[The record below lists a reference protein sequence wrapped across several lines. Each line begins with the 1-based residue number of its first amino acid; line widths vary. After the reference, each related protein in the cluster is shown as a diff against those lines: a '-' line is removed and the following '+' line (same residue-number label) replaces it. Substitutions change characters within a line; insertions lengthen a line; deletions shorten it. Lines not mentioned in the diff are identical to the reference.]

1 MAIALLLLLVIP
13 IVFLQRAQNAEAR
26 GRASM
31 TASVSTFRSSALV
44 FGFAFLYVPILS
56 LIVYS
61 FNKSRLVT
69 VWGGFSTQWYG
80 RLFDNQQILDAAWL
94 SLQDR
99 GDQRDRRG
107 RSSARSR
114 DSRSR
119 ASASF
124 RGRTLFSGMTTAP
137 LVMPEVI
144 TGLSLLLLFV
154 AMEQLFGWPAG
165 RGVTTITIAHMTLT
179 MAYVTVIVQS
189 RLSTLDDSL
198 EEAAMDLGARP
209 AKIFFV
215 ITLPIIAPALVS
227 GWLLAFT
234 ISLDDLVI
242 SSFVSGPGSS
252 TLPMVIFSKV
262 RLGVSPDINALAS
275 IMVLLVTVGVVIA
288 GIVMSRQEKRRQRD
302 MQMAAGGK

>member
-1 MAIALLLLLVIP
+1 MKKRPPL
-13 IVFLQRAQNAEAR
+13 
-26 GRASM
+26 
-31 TASVSTFRSSALV
+31 FRITALV

-69 VWGGFSTQWYG
+69 VWGGFSTEWYG
-80 RLFDNQQILDAAWL
+80 KLFENEQILDAAWL
-94 SLQDR
+94 SLKVASVNAT
-99 GDQRDRRG
+99 GAVILG
-107 RSSARSR
+107 TLAGLALARFGK
-114 DSRSR
+114 
-119 ASASF
+119 F

-137 LVMPEVI
+137 LVMPDVI
-144 TGLSLLLLFV
+144 TGLSLLMLFV
-154 AMEQLFGWPAG
+154 AMEQLFGWPQG

-234 ISLDDLVI
+234 ISLDDLVVA
-242 SSFVSGPGSS
+242 SFVSGPGSS

-275 IMVLLVTVGVVIA
+275 IMVLLVTIGVIVA
-288 GIVMSRQEKRRQRD
+288 GVLMQRQEKRRARD
-302 MQMAAGGK
+302 MQLAAGGGK

>member
-1 MAIALLLLLVIP
+1 MNTRIP
-13 IVFLQRAQNAEAR
+13 IFR
-26 GRASM
+26 
-31 TASVSTFRSSALV
+31 TASLV
-44 FGFAFLYVPILS
+44 LGFAFLYIPILS
-56 LIVYS
+56 LVVYS

-80 RLFDNQQILDAAWL
+80 RLFQNEQILDAAWL
-94 SLQDR
+94 SLKIAATTATGATILGTLAGLTLAR
-99 GDQRDRRG
+99 FGAFKG
-107 RSSARSR
+107 RA
-114 DSRSR
+114 
-119 ASASF
+119 
-124 RGRTLFSGMTTAP
+124 LLSGMTTAP

-154 AMEQLFGWPAG
+154 ALEQLIGWPQG
-165 RGVTTITIAHMTLT
+165 RGQTTIVIAHITLT

-215 ITLPIIAPALVS
+215 ITLPIIAPALIS

-242 SSFVSGPGSS
+242 TSFVSGPGSS

-275 IMVLLVTVGVVIA
+275 IMVLIVTIGVVLA
-288 GIVMSRQEKRRQRD
+288 GVMLSRQEKRRQKD
-302 MQMAAGGK
+302 MALAAGTSTK